1 MNIDHHVEVDRNYY
15 SVPYPLVRQ
24 EVEVRL
30 TATTVEVLHRGQRVA
45 SHVRSYGRG
54 QYITDDQHRPA
65 AHRRHLEWTPSRL
78 IRWAETVGP
87 QTARLVSTLL
97 ESRPHPEQGYRSC
110 LRILRL
116 GRQLGA
122 ARLEAACQRALVL
135 GTASYRSVRSILDKG
150 LDRLLLEAPGQ
161 PLAPIRHPNLRG
173 AGYYAHERGGPSC

>member
-150 LDRLLLEAPGQ
+150 LDRLPLEAPGQ